1 MHTAEL
7 IAAVVPLFASGT
19 GTPGIA
25 VSTQMQFAVGPGDVS
40 VGKP

>member
-7 IAAVVPLFASGT
+7 IAAVVTLFASAIGA
-19 GTPGIA
+19 PGIA
-25 VSTQMQFAVGPGDVS
+25 VSAQMQFAVGPGDVS